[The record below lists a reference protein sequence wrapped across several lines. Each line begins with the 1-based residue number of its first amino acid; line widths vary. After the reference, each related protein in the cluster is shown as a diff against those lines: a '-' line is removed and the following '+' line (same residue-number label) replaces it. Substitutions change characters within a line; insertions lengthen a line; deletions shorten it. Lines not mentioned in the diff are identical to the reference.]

1 MHEKSMLKK
10 YENMT
15 LYYVFLVIVLS
26 FMIILLINNITMR
39 MFKMYSLTRLSGVG
53 GEVRWETVW
62 PATMISWTGRAAW

>member
-1 MHEKSMLKK
+1 
-10 YENMT
+10 
-15 LYYVFLVIVLS
+15 
-26 FMIILLINNITMR
+26 MIIPLINNITMR